1 MSYICAS
8 ETFIL
13 HLLFGLLWFL
23 NYIILWFNAAK
34 LSIAATSKLTESNTC
49 TNATLVCPLCR
60 DGADAI
66 WKYSLWLLIH
76 ILNKSIIQLTFSNTR
91 IYTILCQSIEWQVAN
106 CSTLFTQ
113 SWREDIWTIPI
124 IHSHCTSVKKLW
136 APKILVSFW
145 VGLSTVPYTAT
156 AVQNT
161 VPYGYWPYRNR
172 AILSKSRHT
181 TVRWR
186 LQTAVLRRFTVLR
199 SENFIQMLYTKLY
212 FIDDHI
218 NLYLTSAN
226 HVKCL
231 G

>member
-34 LSIAATSKLTESNTC
+34 LSIAATGKLTESNTC
-49 TNATLVCPLCR
+49 TNVTLVCPLCR

-66 WKYSLWLLIH
+66 WKYSLWLRIH

-113 SWREDIWTIPI
+113 SWREDICTIPM

-145 VGLSTVPYTAT
+145 GILLCEIYWSWGTLVFRYLLEHSHPYWICVAMRFHPENEEACPNFLKKAT
-156 AVQNT
+156 
-161 VPYGYWPYRNR
+161 
-172 AILSKSRHT
+172 
-181 TVRWR
+181 
-186 LQTAVLRRFTVLR
+186 
-199 SENFIQMLYTKLY
+199 
-212 FIDDHI
+212 
-218 NLYLTSAN
+218 
-226 HVKCL
+226 
-231 G
+231 